1 MGFLRFIYIRN
12 NEEQVLKRLC
22 YLQIWSFTCR
32 ALIMAASWQMRHPPS
47 PCPSSMTSWRKRWWL
62 SFATWGISPMSR
74 WPASWTSLRKQIV
87 AMLTVGEKVD
97 CASDVSINGSRS
109 DGMCKRR
116 SHVSIGCSVL
126 RKTAFDIVIA
136 GTAIWLTMSSCWS
149 RAPYTSAPS
158 QSWCPSVTRLA
169 ASSRWRRSTS
179 HRLPPSFTT
188 PSWWTRRWVC
198 SST

>member
-1 MGFLRFIYIRN
+1 MFLHFIYIRN
-12 NEEQVLKRLC
+12 NDKQVLKRLC

-32 ALIMAASWQMRHPPS
+32 ALIMAASWLMRHPPS
-47 PCPSSMTSWRKRWWL
+47 PCPSSTTSWRKRWWL

-87 AMLTVGEKVD
+87 SMLAVGK
-97 CASDVSINGSRS
+97 SGSRS
-109 DGMCKRR
+109 DGMCRR
-116 SHVSIGCSVL
+116 HP
-126 RKTAFDIVIA
+126 TAFDVVIA
-136 GTAIWLTMSSCWS
+136 GTAIWLTTSSCWS
-149 RAPYTSAPS
+149 RAPYTSVPS
-158 QSWCPSVTRLA
+158 QSWCPSVTRWA